1 MLYWILKCLGHIVEE
16 KKLLPVQEKVVA
28 VQEFS
33 KPTAKK
39 QVRSFLGLVGFYR
52 RFIPNFSAIA
62 APLTDL
68 TRKGQRNKFIWG
80 QQQENAFTSLKY
92 ALLVTPVLKLPDM
105 S

>member
-1 MLYWILKCLGHIVEE
+1 MECLGHIVGE
-16 KKLLPVQEKVVA
+16 KKLLPVPEKVAA

-33 KPTAKK
+33 TPTAKK

-68 TRKGQRNKFIWG
+68 TQKRGSVTSVSGDNSRKTR
-80 QQQENAFTSLKY
+80 LRR
-92 ALLVTPVLKLPDM
+92 
-105 S
+105 